1 MTVKAST
8 GLVAVVAALAV
19 GTVMAGA
26 VAAEPDAT
34 ASQAGDTPKP
44 VLIET
49 TVTFSESAPPRGKI
63 RRLFI
68 GQRSPCRGAR
78 FEDEVRGEPPEPPT
92 VIKRIDCGRRGQL
105 TIRFRP
111 RPAGRNQSSSWT
123 LIEATRSFRT
133 LKGGGTMFVRFEQDA
148 PRGREIFTGTLR

>member
-1 MTVKAST
+1 MTVKVST

-49 TVTFSESAPPRGKI
+49 TVTFPERPPARGKI

-68 GQRSPCRGAR
+68 GQRSLCTGAR
-78 FEDEVRGEPPEPPT
+78 FEDEATEEAI
-92 VIKRIDCGRRGQL
+92 IKRIDCGRRGQL
-105 TIRFRP
+105 IIRFRP
-111 RPAGRNQSSSWT
+111 RPDARNQSSSWT